1 MRWSGRSAS
10 PARRWWD
17 RAARRHARR
26 GSKIPEDDRSFF
38 FLYDFTHPAMGGR
51 RMSNAVQSCRSK
63 WLIRD
68 GAIRLLGIRKDNRVR
83 HVNRQDAAAVEL
95 LFETILLR
103 GACHRAALCA
113 DPLVALSE
121 KIFTSASYRVG
132 LVFRST
138 IGRVGLATAEARPIE
153 G

>member
-38 FLYDFTHPAMGGR
+38 FLYDFLIQRWRDGER
-51 RMSNAVQSCRSK
+51 RMSNAVQSCRLK

-68 GAIRLLGIRKDNRVR
+68 GAIRLLGIRRDNRVR
-83 HVNRQDAAAVEL
+83 RVNRQDATAVEL
-95 LFETILLR
+95 LFETI
-103 GACHRAALCA
+103 
-113 DPLVALSE
+113 
-121 KIFTSASYRVG
+121 
-132 LVFRST
+132 
-138 IGRVGLATAEARPIE
+138 
-153 G
+153 